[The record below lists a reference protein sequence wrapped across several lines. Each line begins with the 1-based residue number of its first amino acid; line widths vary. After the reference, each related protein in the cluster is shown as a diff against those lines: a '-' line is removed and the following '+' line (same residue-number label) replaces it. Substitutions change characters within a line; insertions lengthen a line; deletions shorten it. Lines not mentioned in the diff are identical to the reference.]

1 MVIKYSDNNLF
12 RVDSSKPDVIF
23 IHKDVPI
30 PSKWLSPLRI
40 RSPRN
45 MVAYRAANP
54 LEPNDCLILA
64 ESLSADVPGYQ
75 STKCHFREKTTN
87 LAFGFTDSQNIR
99 ISNTPSAIQN
109 ERANPDIGEAYAIVR
124 KEIIEGEAPYHS
136 AYVLFKDGNTN
147 ITMEA
152 DAGDPDLTYPV
163 FDIYD
168 DRRKTFHAR
177 FSKLYHPATTIVL
190 KKR

>member
-12 RVDSSKPDVIF
+12 QVDSLKPDVIF
-23 IHKDVPI
+23 IHRKVPI

-45 MVAYRAANP
+45 MVAYRDANP

-64 ESLSADVPGYQ
+64 ESLSADIPGYQ
-75 STKCHFREKTTN
+75 STKCHFREKNTN
-87 LAFGFTDSQNIR
+87 LIFGFTDAQNIR

-109 ERANPDIGEAYAIVR
+109 ELANPDVGEAYAIVR
-124 KEIIEGEAPYHS
+124 RKIVEGEAPYHI

-147 ITMEA
+147 ITLEA
-152 DAGDPDLTYPV
+152 DAGDPDLKYPV

-168 DRRKTFHAR
+168 DNRKTFHAR